1 MQAGAAAHLLGHMH
15 NEQWCKPVLC
25 RVQATHDP
33 RPALCLSPAG
43 SSRLLLASV

>member
-1 MQAGAAAHLLGHMH
+1 MEAGAAAHLLSHVH
-15 NEQWCKPVLC
+15 SRQWRKPVLC

-33 RPALCLSPAG
+33 RPALCLRSAG